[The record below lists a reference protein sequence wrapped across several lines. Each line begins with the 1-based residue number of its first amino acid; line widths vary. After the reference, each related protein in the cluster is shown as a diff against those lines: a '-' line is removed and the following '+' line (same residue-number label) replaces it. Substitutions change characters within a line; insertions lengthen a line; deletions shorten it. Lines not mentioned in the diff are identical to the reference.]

1 MFRRF
6 RKNLD
11 KFDFVVFILY
21 KLLLDYIYLHI
32 HGTLYAYYGFSLVPN
47 DTKMAIGWVM
57 FVIASIFIASK
68 DKSITTTFT
77 YTIFLLSVVPCI
89 VYYEYNPEA
98 TLPMVL
104 SQTIAIVVMEILFRI
119 TRPKEDKPITY
130 RSPISYKNKT
140 LRALAFVG
148 LVGFF
153 AVLLIQN
160 GIPSLSSISLTNI
173 SQVRAENSQST
184 FMALLENLVCKIVCP
199 IFIFVSL
206 KEKKWIPFIF
216 AVLVQ
221 VYSYSVT
228 GFKTYLFIPVV
239 IIAVNLIRGL
249 NLKKCI
255 VIGLPLAVIGAT
267 LIYTAFDEIMPY
279 ALIVERV
286 VFLPAKIKVAYFDYF
301 STHELLWFKESTIA
315 HFLGFE
321 SPYSTAV
328 PYIIGDVY
336 FGRPNMWTNT
346 GFMADAYSNAG
357 YFGIVLMCLVVFIVL
372 VITRKHLRNVPPSL
386 SRGLQAVF
394 LLFFISLNDGGAIS
408 VIFSGGMIF
417 MIILIALVD
426 FSGINIK
433 VVKAKK
439 VKVQHQAPQQVET
452 ANERVVVDG
461 K

>member
-153 AVLLIQN
+153 AV
-160 GIPSLSSISLTNI
+160 
-173 SQVRAENSQST
+173 
-184 FMALLENLVCKIVCP
+184 
-199 IFIFVSL
+199 IFD
-206 KEKKWIPFIF
+206 
-216 AVLVQ
+216 
-221 VYSYSVT
+221 
-228 GFKTYLFIPVV
+228 
-239 IIAVNLIRGL
+239 IIN
-249 NLKKCI
+249 
-255 VIGLPLAVIGAT
+255 
-267 LIYTAFDEIMPY
+267 
-279 ALIVERV
+279 
-286 VFLPAKIKVAYFDYF
+286 
-301 STHELLWFKESTIA
+301 
-315 HFLGFE
+315 
-321 SPYSTAV
+321 
-328 PYIIGDVY
+328 
-336 FGRPNMWTNT
+336 
-346 GFMADAYSNAG
+346 
-357 YFGIVLMCLVVFIVL
+357 
-372 VITRKHLRNVPPSL
+372 
-386 SRGLQAVF
+386 
-394 LLFFISLNDGGAIS
+394 
-408 VIFSGGMIF
+408 
-417 MIILIALVD
+417 
-426 FSGINIK
+426 
-433 VVKAKK
+433 
-439 VKVQHQAPQQVET
+439 
-452 ANERVVVDG
+452 
-461 K
+461 